1 MSEYNMKYHNMI
13 KMKDW
18 RSSMNGGW
26 KNINDII
33 QWRKAL
39 INGVTIRNSMNNS
52 LRSRFVL

>member
-1 MSEYNMKYHNMI
+1 MI
-13 KMKDW
+13 KMKEW
-18 RSSMNGGW
+18 RSSMRGDW

-33 QWRKAL
+33 EWRKAL